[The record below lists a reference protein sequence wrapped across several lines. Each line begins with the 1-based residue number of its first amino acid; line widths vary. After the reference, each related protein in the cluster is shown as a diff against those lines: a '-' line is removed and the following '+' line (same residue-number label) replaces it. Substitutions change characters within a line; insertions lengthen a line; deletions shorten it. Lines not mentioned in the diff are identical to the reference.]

1 MLIYQV
7 GNAAAAKSRLT
18 WFDRSGKELGTYDVR
33 ENSIIDV
40 RLSPDGRRVT
50 YISGSPASA
59 VWTLDLERKTKTRVT
74 FDQQTAS
81 EPSWSSDGKTLVFSL
96 EVAQGGGNA
105 EIRGKAADGSGP
117 ERTMTSEVNNYHYP
131 GLSPDGK
138 YLTFLWGDG
147 EKMTSLWIEPVAGNT
162 KRVAIVQPPSAQF
175 NISGYRVSPDGR
187 WVAYVSDESGQ
198 NELYVTTFPE
208 GKANG
213 KCPPM
218 VEHIPH
224 GAGMAAKCSS
234 II

>member
-1 MLIYQV
+1 VAQPFDPQAGKILGSPVPLVSNLRDDVGVWRSIFSTSQNGMLIYQV

-74 FDQQTAS
+74 FDQQTVS

-105 EIRGKAADGSGP
+105 EIRGKGGGWQRPGEDHDL
-117 ERTMTSEVNNYHYP
+117 RSE
-131 GLSPDGK
+131 
-138 YLTFLWGDG
+138 
-147 EKMTSLWIEPVAGNT
+147 
-162 KRVAIVQPPSAQF
+162 
-175 NISGYRVSPDGR
+175 
-187 WVAYVSDESGQ
+187 
-198 NELYVTTFPE
+198 
-208 GKANG
+208 
-213 KCPPM
+213 
-218 VEHIPH
+218 
-224 GAGMAAKCSS
+224 
-234 II
+234 